1 MQQHYIC
8 AMRIK
13 IFILA
18 LFLSCTSLFAAEI
31 SLDYL
36 TAKSDGKTITI
47 EWKSSTERSISRYE
61 VERATTE
68 QPYRYVAQ
76 VDARGGQ
83 SSYRYTDEDAFM
95 KQNGDNPSVAQLTKY
110 SYRLKYIGS
119 DNSVSYS
126 NTVSVAHNV
135 SGVRRTWGMI
145 KEIFR

>member
-1 MQQHYIC
+1 
-8 AMRIK
+8 MRIK
-13 IFILA
+13 IFILS
-18 LFLSCTSLFAAEI
+18 LILSCTSLFAAEI

-47 EWKSSTERSISRYE
+47 EWKSAAETGITRYE
-61 VERATTE
+61 VERASTD
-68 QPYRYVAQ
+68 QQYRYIAQ
-76 VDARGGQ
+76 IDARGGQ
-83 SSYRYTDEDAFM
+83 NSYRYTDEDAFM
-95 KQNGDNPSVAQLTKY
+95 KLNGENPSVAQLTKY
-110 SYRLKYIGS
+110 SYRLKYVGS

>member
-31 SLDYL
+31 SIDYL
-36 TAKSDGKTITI
+36 TAKSDGKNITI
-47 EWKSSTERSISRYE
+47 EWKSSTERNVSRYE
-61 VERATTE
+61 IERASTD
-68 QPYRYVAQ
+68 QQYRYVGQ
-76 VDARGGQ
+76 IDARGGQ
-83 SSYRYTDEDAFM
+83 SLYHYTDEDAFM
-95 KQNGDNPSVAQLTKY
+95 KQSGDNPSVAQLTKY
-110 SYRLKYIGS
+110 SYRLKYVGS
-119 DNSVSYS
+119 DNTVSYS
-126 NTVSVAHNV
+126 NTVNVAHNV